1 MIRTLLLALGFLS
14 LAGVAAVFGLGP
26 GLFEQSMNRLTTN
39 SYTPLTAEALA
50 LHRTLLIGD
59 LHADTALWQRP
70 IEKRSDRGHVD
81 LERLLEGNISLQ
93 MFTTVTKSPRGQNYE
108 ENSSEA
114 FDNISTLA
122 LIQRWPAATRE
133 SLAARALYQAERIHQ
148 AAANSPQL
156 QVVLNQRDL
165 EAVLAKREAGTPIVG
180 ALIGTEGSHALDA
193 KIDNVDRLYDAGFR
207 MMSLHHFFDNALGGS
222 LHGESNQGLTPFGQQ
237 AVDRMLSLGIM
248 IDVAHSSEAVVQ
260 DLLAD
265 HSIPLIVSHTGFQG
279 HCDSPRNIS
288 DDTMELIT
296 DAGGLIGVGFWDGA
310 TCGNDVDSIVGAIR
324 YGIDRFGLDHI
335 ALGSDWDG
343 AISAPFDAANIGQLT
358 QGLHDAQFS
367 EPEIR
372 AVMGDNMVRFLKT
385 HLPPS
390 D

>member
-26 GLFEQSMNRLTTN
+26 GLFEQSLNRLTTN

-108 ENSSEA
+108 ENSCEA

-148 AAANSPQL
+148 AAANSSQL
-156 QVVLNQRDL
+156 RVVLNQRDL

-207 MMSLHHFFDNALGGS
+207 MMSLQHFFDNALGGS

-296 DAGGLIGVGFWDGA
+296 DAGGLIGVGFGDGA

>member
-1 MIRTLLLALGFLS
+1 MNRGWTINPYTPARKQVGETVELFIGLLHRFQRTGAPARWVKLS
-14 LAGVAAVFGLGP
+14 LVGFGDRFPGVHDEIRFV
-26 GLFEQSMNRLTTN
+26 EHTSEDVQRL
-39 SYTPLTAEALA
+39 SSPSL
-50 LHRTLLIGD
+50 
-59 LHADTALWQRP
+59 
-70 IEKRSDRGHVD
+70 V

-165 EAVLAKREAGTPIVG
+165 ETVLAKREAGTPIVG

-207 MMSLHHFFDNALGGS
+207 MMSLQHFFDNALGGS
-222 LHGESNQGLTPFGQQ
+222 LHGESNQGLTFFGEQ
-237 AVDRMLSLGIM
+237 AVDRMIALGIM

-260 DLLAD
+260 DLLAK
-265 HSIPLIVSHTGFQG
+265 HPVPLIVSHTGFQG
-279 HCDSPRNIS
+279 HCASPRNIS

-296 DAGGLIGVGFWDGA
+296 NAGGLIGVGFWDGA
-310 TCGNDVDSIVGAIR
+310 TCGSDVDSIVGAIR
-324 YGIDRFGLDHI
+324 YGIDRFGLEHI

-343 AISAPFDAANIGQLT
+343 AISAPFDAANIAQLT
-358 QGLHDAQFS
+358 QGLLDAEFS
-367 EPEIR
+367 EAEIR